1 MNKEKRLKEANMK
14 VVREFKILFFKFN
27 NREATDN
34 EIVDNL
40 QDKMSLP
47 ELKIC
52 IEQMKQYSGNAED
65 AV

>member
-1 MNKEKRLKEANMK
+1 MK
-14 VVREFKILFFKFN
+14 AVREFKTLFFKFN

-34 EIVDNL
+34 EITDNL
-40 QDKMSLP
+40 QDKMSVP